1 MGTLTTQSYLCQVA
15 SLGAFR
21 SHLCWQ
27 QSRDLLTWS
36 LRTIQQELQ
45 SRGLRRY
52 QMVLGFLLPQSLLG
66 SVSVR
71 VCLQVRIRTEK
82 ARTVNSS
89 I

>member
-1 MGTLTTQSYLCQVA
+1 
-15 SLGAFR
+15 
-21 SHLCWQ
+21 
-27 QSRDLLTWS
+27 
-36 LRTIQQELQ
+36 
-45 SRGLRRY
+45 
-52 QMVLGFLLPQSLLG
+52 MVLGFLLPQSLLG